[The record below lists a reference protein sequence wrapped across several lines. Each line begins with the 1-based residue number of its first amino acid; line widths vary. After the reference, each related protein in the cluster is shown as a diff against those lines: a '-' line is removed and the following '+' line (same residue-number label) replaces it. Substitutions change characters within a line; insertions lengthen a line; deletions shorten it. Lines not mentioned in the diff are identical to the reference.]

1 VSLKGQA
8 SELGLVQVSE
18 LHRLVALALLVQA
31 MLPEAVQAAEV
42 ARVEAKMAGLAA
54 EEAREKGPVA
64 VHTLKFSFLNKLER
78 EPITHF

>member
-1 VSLKGQA
+1 
-8 SELGLVQVSE
+8 
-18 LHRLVALALLVQA
+18 